1 MSPKLP
7 PQPHLQHSSTAV
19 SDGQSQSHAAPPKG
33 ILRWL
38 LTTNHK
44 EIGSLYLIFSL
55 TMFFVGGILAWVQ
68 AFVFVSFIL
77 S

>member
-1 MSPKLP
+1 MAPKLP
-7 PQPHLQHSSTAV
+7 PQPPLQHSTTAAA
-19 SDGQSQSHAAPPKG
+19 DGQADSHAAPPKG

-55 TMFFVGGILAWVQ
+55 TMFFIGGIFAWCELNFSNR
-68 AFVFVSFIL
+68 ACS
-77 S
+77 